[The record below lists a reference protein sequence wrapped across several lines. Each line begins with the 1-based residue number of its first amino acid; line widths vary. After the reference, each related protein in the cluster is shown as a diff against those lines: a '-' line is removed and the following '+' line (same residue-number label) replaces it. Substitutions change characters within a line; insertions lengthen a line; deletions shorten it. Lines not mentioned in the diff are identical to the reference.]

1 MRRFWSE
8 LKRRGVIRVVVAY
21 AVVGVGV
28 GGAAEAFLPNLGAPE
43 WALSTVLAMIVLG
56 LPVAAVMSWAFD
68 VTPDHGPSVVAASAG
83 PAATGPAAAPTLTSG
98 PSTAGAGAPD
108 TPPSLKSIVVLPFT
122 NLSADPG
129 NEYFSDGVTED
140 ILTYLARIQ
149 DLHVISRTSAMAF
162 KGSSATLREIAAELG
177 VATVLEGS
185 VRRADDRVRVTA
197 QLIDAATDR
206 HIWAEQYD
214 RALDDIFA
222 VQSDVAEEIANAL
235 QARLSP
241 QELSGLR
248 DVPAPDM
255 ETYELYVKGR
265 QAIWTIQP
273 QEISRGVS
281 LLEAATERDPKL
293 AGARA
298 TLAFGYLISA
308 YWAGAE
314 PRKAWARA
322 FEAAGQALELDP
334 RNPTAW
340 GALGAAQGHQ
350 DFDWEGSAESMKK
363 ATEFGPNDR
372 DAHFFRG
379 VNLLTKGCY
388 AEAAVFYQRA
398 AELDPLDPLVASHR
412 AVALWCGGDAVAG
425 EKIFGRVLTEFPNF
439 ADAHGLRALGLSR
452 DGRWEEFAEA
462 NHRGARLTGMHP
474 VYRARQA
481 LGLRKAGRID
491 EALEI
496 VAEVREADLSTLSNV
511 RALAALAAGEDDL
524 ALEELSVAIEERQPT
539 TWRSR
544 SYRWRSRNVSRCR
557 CGCASGNSSTSRTRG
572 YRNATLPSG
581 TGDGVRAERPHVP

>member
-1 MRRFWSE
+1 VRRFWSE

-21 AVVGVGV
+21 VIVGVGV
-28 GGAAEAFLPNLGAPE
+28 GGAAEVFLPNLGAPE

-56 LPVAAVMSWAFD
+56 LPIAAVMSWAFD
-68 VTPDHGPSVVAASAG
+68 VTPDHGPFVVAASTG
-83 PAATGPAAAPTLTSG
+83 RAATGTAAAPTLTSG

-162 KGSSATLREIAAELG
+162 KGSSATIREIAAELG

-298 TLAFGYLISA
+298 TLAFGYLIAA

-322 FEAAGQALELDP
+322 FTAARQALELDP

-350 DFDWEGSAESMKK
+350 DFDWDGSAESMKK

-372 DAHFFRG
+372 DAYFFRG

-398 AELDPLDPLVASHR
+398 AELDPLDPLMASHR

-425 EKIFGRVLTEFPNF
+425 EKIFGRVLTEYPNF

-462 NHRGARLTGMHP
+462 NHRGAKLTGMHP
-474 VYRARQA
+474 VYRAREA

-511 RALAALAAGEDDL
+511 RAVAALAAGEDEL
-524 ALEELSVAIEERQPT
+524 ALEELSVAIEERQPMPM
-539 TWRSR
+539 WMRIGKFFDESDPR
-544 SYRWRSRNVSRCR
+544 VRECFALLWHGRW
-557 CGCASGNSSTSRTRG
+557 GEG
-572 YRNATLPSG
+572 
-581 TGDGVRAERPHVP
+581 

>member
-1 MRRFWSE
+1 VRRFWSE

-21 AVVGVGV
+21 VVVGVGV
-28 GGAAEAFLPNLGAPE
+28 GGAAEVFLPNLGAPD

-56 LPVAAVMSWAFD
+56 LPVAAVMSWAYD
-68 VTPDHGPSVVAASAG
+68 LTPDRGPSGAPVADR
-83 PAATGPAAAPTLTSG
+83 AAETPDLASG
-98 PSTAGAGAPD
+98 PSTTSAGATD
-108 TPPSLKSIVVLPFT
+108 TPHVPKSIVVLPFA
-122 NLSADPG
+122 NLSADPN

-140 ILTYLARIQ
+140 ILTYLARVQ
-149 DLHVISRTSAMAF
+149 DLHVISRTSAMAY
-162 KGSSATLREIAAELG
+162 KGTSSTLREIAAELG

-185 VRRADDRVRVTA
+185 VRRAGDRVRVTA

-235 QARLSP
+235 HAQLSP

-248 DVPAPDM
+248 AVPTADM

-265 QAIWTIQP
+265 QAVWTIQP
-273 QEISRGVS
+273 QEIRRGVS
-281 LLEAATERDPKL
+281 LLEAATKRDPEL

-298 TLAFGYLISA
+298 TLAFGYLIAA

-322 FEAAGQALELDP
+322 IMMATQALELDP

-350 DFDWEGSAESMKK
+350 DFDWDGSEESMQK
-363 ATEFGPNDR
+363 ATEYGPNDR

-388 AEAAVFYQRA
+388 AEAAVSYQRA
-398 AELDPLDPLVASHR
+398 AELDPLDPLMASHR
-412 AVALWCGGDAVAG
+412 ATALWCGGDAVAA
-425 EKIFGRVLTEFPNF
+425 EKIFARVLTEYPNF

-452 DGRWEEFAEA
+452 DGRWEEFAAA
-462 NHRGARLTGMHP
+462 NHRGAQLTGMHP
-474 VYRARQA
+474 IYRAREA
-481 LGLRKAGRID
+481 LGLRRAGRTG

-496 VAEVREADLSTLSNV
+496 VGEVREADLSTLSNV
-511 RALAALAAGEDDL
+511 RSVAALAAGEDDL
-524 ALEELSVAIEERQPT
+524 ALKELSVAIEERQPMPM
-539 TWRSR
+539 WMRIGKFFDGSDPR
-544 SYRWRSRNVSRCR
+544 VQECFAPLWHGRW
-557 CGCASGNSSTSRTRG
+557 GEG
-572 YRNATLPSG
+572 
-581 TGDGVRAERPHVP
+581 